1 MYVPVT
7 LCCGLASTKWISSRR
22 AIPPVKMVGK
32 SNCYRRWPRD
42 KTNIFSIEKSL
53 LCCSLLFFSKKY
65 TVQLWYI
72 EALAAML
79 TLKSCQIMLQ
89 MSSHLS
95 QWLSHLD
102 YGHSCNLLLPVVS
115 HMMLIGQKPCVLPP
129 VHSSSHE
136 EIFFSLFFCLFL
148 VLFFDF
154 FFHMIIQTFSYNWL
168 GVCVWLERSQI
179 YILAHIIHLFT
190 QLRSVV
196 RTLYT
201 SSGCDQQHAGRDT
214 FINTEQVWRAN
225 EDRTMRL
232 MCLLWLSRDY

>member
-1 MYVPVT
+1 
-7 LCCGLASTKWISSRR
+7 
-22 AIPPVKMVGK
+22 
-32 SNCYRRWPRD
+32 
-42 KTNIFSIEKSL
+42 
-53 LCCSLLFFSKKY
+53 
-65 TVQLWYI
+65 
-72 EALAAML
+72 ML

-201 SSGCDQQHAGRDT
+201 SSGCNQQHAGTHSLTQNRFGEQT
-214 FINTEQVWRAN
+214 RTE
-225 EDRTMRL
+225 L
-232 MCLLWLSRDY
+232 